1 MVTRAHT
8 GIEALNFCED
18 NDYDIIIMDIKM
30 PLMDGIEATK
40 VIREKKPD
48 IPIIALTAFALNEEE
63 VNLKKIGFNDYL
75 TKPLKVEDFFL
86 AIQRA
91 LT

>member
-1 MVTRAHT
+1 
-8 GIEALNFCED
+8 
-18 NDYDIIIMDIKM
+18 
-30 PLMDGIEATK
+30 MDGIEATK